1 MLWINIKRIAKSGF
15 VNFWRNGFVSFS
27 TISVMV
33 VTLFVIGILFFT
45 SAILDSAMTA
55 LKDKIDIT
63 VYFLPSAAESDI
75 LDLQK
80 SVEALPEVQTA
91 TYISADDAL
100 ANFKAAHADDQSTLA
115 ALDELSSNPL
125 GASLN
130 IKANDPSQYEGIAT
144 FLTDTDSARASGS
157 IIDRVNY
164 AQNKTAIDKLT
175 KLIDSGTGLGFAL
188 AIIFALIS
196 FMITFNTV
204 RLAIFVA
211 RDEIAVMKLV
221 GASNA
226 YVRGPFVVTGV
237 MYGLVGALFTLFIF
251 YPLTYWLGPRTDN
264 FFTGMNVFTYYLTHF
279 VELFV
284 ILVGAGVVIGA
295 VSSYLAVRRYL
306 EV

>member
-1 MLWINIKRIAKSGF
+1 MMWINIKRIMKSGF

-27 TISVMV
+27 TIAVMV
-33 VTLFVIGILFFT
+33 VTLFVIGLLFFT
-45 SAILDSAMTA
+45 SAVVNAAMTT

-63 VYFLPSAAESDI
+63 VYFIPTASESDI

-80 SVEALPEVQTA
+80 SVQALPTVASA

-115 ALDELSSNPL
+115 ALDELSANPL

-130 IKANDPSQYEGIAT
+130 IKANDPSQYEGIAA
-144 FLTDTDSARASGS
+144 FLTQQDAARSDGS
-157 IIDRVNY
+157 IIDRINY

-175 KLIDSGTGLGFAL
+175 KLIDSGRDVGLFL
-188 AIIFALIS
+188 AIAFALIS

-221 GASNA
+221 GASNR
-226 YVRGPFVVTGV
+226 YVRGPFVVTGI
-237 MYGLVGALFTLFIF
+237 MYGLVGAIITLIIF
-251 YPLTYWLGPRTDN
+251 WPLTYWLGPRTDN
-264 FFTGMNVFTYYLTHF
+264 FFTGTDIFSYYLSHF
-279 VELFV
+279 AELFV
-284 ILVGAGVVIGA
+284 LLVGSGVVIGA